1 MDVDCDLII
10 DLFIKN
16 FVPKDKRERSEL
28 ELKDSKKR
36 IKFTDRLNHKWNTV
50 LDMRCILK
58 IPSGV
63 VDHDFITKNLNIK
76 EGELWYIIS
85 NYDEIDGQITE
96 FNIAFDKV
104 YGRGFGSLIV
114 SRSGDKLYLETE
126 LVKGK
131 QNRFIGMKN
140 EG

>member
-1 MDVDCDLII
+1 MDIDSNSII

-16 FVPKDKRERSEL
+16 FVPKDLRERSQL
-28 ELKDSKKR
+28 ELRDNKKR
-36 IKFTDRLNHKWNTV
+36 IKFADRLNHKWDTI
-50 LDMRCILK
+50 LDMRYISK

-63 VDHDFITKNLNIK
+63 IDHVFITKNLTIK
-76 EGELWYIIS
+76 DGELWYVIS
-85 NYDEIDGQITE
+85 NYDDIDGQITE

-114 SRSGDKLYLETE
+114 SQSGDKLYLETE

-140 EG
+140 KE